1 VRPVPTPIGLHL
13 TQAAR
18 SVSRAFDE
26 ALARAGGSLPV
37 WLVLLNLKIR
47 PDASQRGLAREIG
60 LREATL
66 THHLNAMEAGGLLT
80 RRRDPANRR
89 VHIMELTKA
98 GEESFLRLRE
108 AASGFDRQLRR
119 GSTDTDLDHL
129 RGALDRLVANANAR
143 DVPRPAK
150 ARRAPSPTRR

>member
-47 PDASQRGLAREIG
+47 PGGSQRGLAREIG

-89 VHIMELTKA
+89 VHIVELTKA

-119 GSTDTDLDHL
+119 GFTDTDLDQL
-129 RGALDRLVANANAR
+129 RDAIDRVAANANAE
-143 DVPRPAK
+143 DTSG
-150 ARRAPSPTRR
+150 ARPTRKGLRR

>member
-1 VRPVPTPIGLHL
+1 
-13 TQAAR
+13 
-18 SVSRAFDE
+18 
-26 ALARAGGSLPV
+26 V

-47 PDASQRGLAREIG
+47 PDASQRGLARQIG

-89 VHIMELTKA
+89 VHIVELTKA

-108 AASGFDRQLRR
+108 AASAFDRQLRR
-119 GSTDTDLDHL
+119 GFTDTDLHQL
-129 RGALDRLVANANAR
+129 RGALDRLVANAEVP
-143 DVPRPAK
+143 DVSRQNN
-150 ARRAPSPTRR
+150 RRGR